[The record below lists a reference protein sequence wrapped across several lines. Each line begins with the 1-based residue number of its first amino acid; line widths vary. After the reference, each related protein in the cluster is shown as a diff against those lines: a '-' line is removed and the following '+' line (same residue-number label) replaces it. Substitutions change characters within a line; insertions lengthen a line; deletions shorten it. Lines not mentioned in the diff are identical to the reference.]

1 MLNHIDLMGRLTADP
16 VLKTTQNGISY
27 VTFTLACDRDLSGK
41 VKQTDFFRVKAW
53 RQTAEFVN
61 NYFHKGQMAI
71 VSGRGQIEEFTDR
84 EGNKVKMFEIQ
95 ADRVYFGSAAKA
107 EVGETKFTEIPDD
120 GEELPF

>member
-1 MLNHIDLMGRLTADP
+1 MINHVTLHGRFTDVPQLG
-16 VLKTTQNGISY
+16 KTNSGKS
-27 VTFTLACDRDLSGK
+27 VCSFTLAVDRLKREDPA
-41 VKQTDFFRVKAW
+41 DFINCVAW
-53 RQTAEFVN
+53 ERTAEFVN

-71 VSGRGQIEEFTDR
+71 VSGRGQNEEFTDR

-95 ADRVYFGSAAKA
+95 AANVYFGSAAKA